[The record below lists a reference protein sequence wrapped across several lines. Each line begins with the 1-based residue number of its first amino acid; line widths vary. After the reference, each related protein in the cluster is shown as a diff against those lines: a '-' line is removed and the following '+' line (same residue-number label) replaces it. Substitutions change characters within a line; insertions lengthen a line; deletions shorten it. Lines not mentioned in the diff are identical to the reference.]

1 MVLTYLHL
9 LDPGILI
16 ELKKC
21 CLSVM
26 GTIGK
31 LAASSCEFGLTTQ
44 EKRPCSEQ
52 PYKVVD
58 KSVTSVARN
67 HGKHTYIYI
76 IEFIKRNNIQ
86 QQPQLGGTAL
96 YLNLRI
102 ACSLNKPQTVGQEN
116 PQLPN
121 WL

>member
-9 LDPGILI
+9 LDPGLPI
-16 ELKKC
+16 ELKKY

-26 GTIGK
+26 GNIGK

-67 HGKHTYIYI
+67 HGKHIYI
-76 IEFIKRNNIQ
+76 IEFIKQLKATTSNN
-86 QQPQLGGTAL
+86 
-96 YLNLRI
+96 NH
-102 ACSLNKPQTVGQEN
+102 N
-116 PQLPN
+116 
-121 WL
+121 